1 MPDSAGPLAGLPVLD
16 LSTIVSGGTVTSM
29 LADFGADV
37 IKVEHP
43 KGGDPLR
50 TWGPFVAGQSVWWKI
65 MARNKKSVT
74 LDLSRARGQELLLDL
89 ATRADVL
96 VENFRPGTLERWNL
110 GPDRLHAANPKLVVL
125 RVSGFGQTGPYR
137 HRPGFGTVAEAMSG
151 IVAISGF
158 PDSPPLAPPMPL
170 ADEVAGLMGAF
181 AILAALRA
189 RDARASLGL
198 RREPET
204 RLVPEGGEDRGTGQV
219 IDVSLYEPLFRL
231 LIPHI
236 TQYTAL
242 GIEARRTGNHF
253 PDAAPR
259 NLYRTADGGWIA
271 ISATSQRVFERLAAA
286 IGQPDL
292 VEDPRFRD
300 NPARVRHHEALDAI
314 LAAWFGANSEPEA
327 LARLEEAGAVA
338 GPVYDVPRILNDPHY
353 AARDDIATVHDPD
366 AGDLRMPG
374 VVPKFSDTP
383 GALRHAGPALGAHN
397 NEIYA
402 RLGLDAAEIERLRA
416 EGVI

>member
-1 MPDSAGPLAGLPVLD
+1 MPPADGALAGLTILD

-37 IKVEHP
+37 VKVEHP

-50 TWGPFVAGQSVWWKI
+50 SWGPFVGGQSVWWKV
-65 MARNKKSVT
+65 MSRNKKSVT
-74 LDLSRARGQELLLDL
+74 LDLSRPRGQALLLEM
-89 ATRADVL
+89 AKRCDVL
-96 VENFRPGTLERWNL
+96 VENFRPGTLERWNV
-110 GPDRLHAANPKLVVL
+110 GPEQFHAVKPSLVIL

-151 IVAISGF
+151 VVAISGF

-181 AILAALRA
+181 AVLAALRA
-189 RDARASLGL
+189 RDAAPPGR
-198 RREPET
+198 P
-204 RLVPEGGEDRGTGQV
+204 GQV

-236 TQYTAL
+236 TQYTSL
-242 GIEARRTGNHF
+242 GIAARRTGNHF

-259 NLYRTADGGWIA
+259 NLYETRDGGWIA

-286 IGQPDL
+286 IGRAEL
-292 VEDPRFRD
+292 VQDPRFHD
-300 NPARVRHHEALDAI
+300 NPARVRHHDELDAI
-314 LAAWFGANSEPEA
+314 LAAWFRAHTEADA
-327 LARLEEAGAVA
+327 LARLEESGAVA
-338 GPVYDVPRILNDPHY
+338 GPVYDVARILRDPHY
-353 AARDDIATVHDPD
+353 AARGDIAAVADPD
-366 AGDLRMPG
+366 AGELRMPG
-374 VVPKFSDTP
+374 VIPKFSDTP
-383 GALRHAGPALGAHN
+383 GTLRWAGPALGAHN
-397 NEIYA
+397 TEIYG
-402 RLGLDAAEIERLRA
+402 RWLHLDERALDQLRA

>member
-1 MPDSAGPLAGLPVLD
+1 MAPNAGPLAGLTVLD
-16 LSTIVSGGTVTSM
+16 LSTIVSGGIVTSM

-37 IKVEHP
+37 VKVEHP
-43 KGGDPLR
+43 RGGDPLR
-50 TWGPFVAGQSVWWKI
+50 TWGPFVAGQSIWWKI

-74 LDLSRARGQELLLDL
+74 LDLNRPRGQQLLLEL
-89 ATRADVL
+89 AKRADVL

-110 GPDRLHAANPKLVVL
+110 GPDRLHAANPKLIVL

-137 HRPGFGTVAEAMSG
+137 QRPGFGTVAEAMSG

-189 RDARASLGL
+189 R
-198 RREPET
+198 
-204 RLVPEGGEDRGTGQV
+204 EDRGAGQV

-242 GIEARRTGNHF
+242 GIVARRTGNHF

-286 IGQPDL
+286 IGRPEL

-300 NPARVRHHEALDAI
+300 NPARVGHHEALDAI
-314 LAAWFGANSEPEA
+314 LAGWFGAHAEAEA
-327 LARLEEAGAVA
+327 LARLEAAGAVA
-338 GPVYDVPRILNDPHY
+338 GPVYDVPRILEDPHY
-353 AARDDIATVHDPD
+353 AARDDIATVHDPV

-374 VVPKFSDTP
+374 VIPKFSETP

-397 NEIYA
+397 DEIYA
-402 RLGLDAAEIERLRA
+402 GRLGLDAAEMDRLRA
-416 EGVI
+416 DGVV